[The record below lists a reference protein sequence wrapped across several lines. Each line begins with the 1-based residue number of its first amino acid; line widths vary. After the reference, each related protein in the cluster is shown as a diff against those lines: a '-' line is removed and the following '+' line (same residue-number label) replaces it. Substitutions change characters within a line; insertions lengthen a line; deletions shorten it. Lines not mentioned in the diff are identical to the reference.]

1 MVRPITLARRGELA
15 RRDGPA
21 RPWKAALAVAVVA
34 AGLLWHVLA
43 CTESP
48 MAFSPNG
55 KDLAFVT
62 MEPYGGDD
70 LLLTGAHTYRL
81 MILSG
86 LPAGQAD
93 TNPLRTLEETRDAML
108 TAPAWSPD
116 GATVSYLQIPLFTQE
131 QLDQTKAVAKKRSD
145 LLKEAESLAP
155 ESPPPAADSN
165 QSSSPPP
172 DAPNP
177 EDLTLPPFA
186 NAAQKAKTDLVYPP
200 VPAALIVRSAA
211 DGQILSTTPLQ
222 LSLGEPEA
230 FLMTYLLV
238 RPQYSPDGKCI
249 YLLAGNTLMA
259 IHPAEQNVR
268 RLAAPAAVFALAPD
282 GETIAT
288 FQDSAV
294 AFLKTDGSSALYRR
308 WITEGVSLSGLA
320 WLDAKTLAL
329 LHAAKSAPADKS
341 DAAETT
347 AILDLIRSDGTP
359 LKPRTLR
366 FPDFKADKDKAGE
379 LAIAPN
385 GKWMAISFG
394 KDVFFLKTGGEVL
407 SHWHDDRLALV
418 QPTFTPDSKRLAF
431 KRMAGTDPDRAQAIV
446 FFTPEGKELT
456 SVDIPA
462 AAPLPPPAPTAPPQ
476 PVPSAVEGPAPSAVE
491 GKEP

>member
-1 MVRPITLARRGELA
+1 MVRPITL
-15 RRDGPA
+15 A
-21 RPWKAALAVAVVA
+21 RPWKAALAVAIVA

-48 MAFSPNG
+48 MAFSPSG
-55 KDLAFVT
+55 KQLAFVT
-62 MEPYGGDD
+62 LEPYGGDN
-70 LLLTGAHTYRL
+70 LLLAGAHTYRL
-81 MILSG
+81 MILSN
-86 LPAGQAD
+86 LPTGQAG
-93 TNPLRTLEETRDAML
+93 TNQLRTLEETRDAML

-116 GATVSYLQIPLFTQE
+116 GAAVCYLRIPLFTPE
-131 QLDQTKAVAKKRSD
+131 ELDRTKAVAKKRSD

-155 ESPPPAADSN
+155 ESQPPATPGA
-165 QSSSPPP
+165 PGVP

-177 EDLTLPPFA
+177 EDLTLPPADNFMQQVKNTLIHPA
-186 NAAQKAKTDLVYPP
+186 VS
-200 VPAALIVRSAA
+200 AALIVRSAA
-211 DGQILSTTPLQ
+211 DGKILSTTPLQ
-222 LSLGEPEA
+222 LSLGEHEDA
-230 FLMTYLLV
+230 SFLLTYLLV

-259 IHPAEQNVR
+259 IHPAESKVR
-268 RLAAPAAVFALAPD
+268 LLAAPASIATLSPD

-288 FQDSAV
+288 FQNGTIG
-294 AFLKTDGSSALYRR
+294 FLKIDGSSALYRR
-308 WITEGVSLSGLA
+308 WNTEGVSLSGLA
-320 WLDAKTLAL
+320 WLDSKTLAL
-329 LHAAKSAPADKS
+329 LRAAKT
-341 DAAETT
+341 DAEETT

-359 LKPRTLR
+359 LKPLTLR

-394 KDVFFLKTGGEVL
+394 KDVFFMKTGGEVL
-407 SHWHDDRLALV
+407 SHWRHDRESLV

-462 AAPLPPPAPTAPPQ
+462 AAPLPPPAPTAPPTPPQ
-476 PVPSAVEGPAPSAVE
+476 PAPSAVE